1 MERKMGTT
9 FALVADLWRH
19 IGPGIALAFALPV
32 LLGLFG
38 LVLLTTYRRVRGQ

>member
-1 MERKMGTT
+1 MNTT

-19 IGPGIALAFALPV
+19 VGPGILFAFALPV

-38 LVLLTTYRRVRGQ
+38 LILLSGYRRVRGQ